1 MCPCTP
7 QIACAQTTCTVY
19 HLLRCRAAL
28 VRGQQREKVRRKGS
42 APQRVALILFDAT
55 KTQ

>member
-7 QIACAQTTCTVY
+7 QIACAQTTCTAY

-28 VRGQQREKVRRKGS
+28 VRGQHREKVRRKGS